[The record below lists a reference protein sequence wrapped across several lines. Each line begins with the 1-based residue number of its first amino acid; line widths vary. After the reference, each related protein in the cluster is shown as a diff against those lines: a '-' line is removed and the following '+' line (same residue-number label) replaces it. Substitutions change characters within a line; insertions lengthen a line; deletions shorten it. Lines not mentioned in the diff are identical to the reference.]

1 MTDIRFIVERVV
13 NLLLIE
19 TMTAY
24 WYSLSSENDV
34 HLLDIWIYA
43 NTYLRLFSLD
53 TILFSA
59 NKSFSSLLTLLANAY
74 TNYIWSSWYN
84 GSLGQSK
91 FRDSTFINVW
101 YSEKANQSYCLKHH
115 INQCEPEF
123 AEFICAKIIKDL
135 SNRNSSTDISYLE
148 PQCLAYKTNKIIL
161 PFQWIEHVQFT
172 AEGASAFIAS

>member
-1 MTDIRFIVERVV
+1 MMSICWTYEFMQTLTCIYFPWTPFFFQQTNPLVRFWP
-13 NLLLIE
+13 
-19 TMTAY
+19 Y
-24 WYSLSSENDV
+24 WLTRT
-34 HLLDIWIYA
+34 L
-43 NTYLRLFSLD
+43 
-53 TILFSA
+53 TIFGA
-59 NKSFSSLLTLLANAY
+59 HG
-74 TNYIWSSWYN
+74 IN

-115 INQCEPEF
+115 INQCQPEF

-135 SNRNSSTDISYLE
+135 SNRNSSADISYLE

-161 PFQWIEHVQFT
+161 PFRWIEHVQFT